1 MEEEGKRVGGS
12 CSAEAEV
19 SCRGHLLAMAAAQS
33 WAYGWR
39 ACVQILP
46 PPSFLLCDSR
56 QVMSLCVPQ
65 CSHVQNG
72 NRKISQKSG
81 GETQVRGLV
90 SSEGLFMDKEMLNK
104 HLSSL
109 PGPCAN
115 PLTPAP
121 LPNPGGERPGCLLI
135 TFLDSPL

>member
-1 MEEEGKRVGGS
+1 M
-12 CSAEAEV
+12 
-19 SCRGHLLAMAAAQS
+19 
-33 WAYGWR
+33 
-39 ACVQILP
+39 LP
-46 PPSFLLCDSR
+46 PPSILLCDCW

-109 PGPCAN
+109 PGPA
-115 PLTPAP
+115 PTP
-121 LPNPGGERPGCLLI
+121 
-135 TFLDSPL
+135 SPLRPCQTQEGKDQGAS